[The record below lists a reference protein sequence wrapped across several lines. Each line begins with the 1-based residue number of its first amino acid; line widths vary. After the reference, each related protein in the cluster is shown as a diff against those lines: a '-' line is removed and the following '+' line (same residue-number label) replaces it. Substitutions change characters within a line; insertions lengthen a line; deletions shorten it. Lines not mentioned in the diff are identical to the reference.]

1 MQCAHC
7 LLQMHPI
14 EQASQLGQD
23 TDGVWA
29 VITLQCP
36 ACKRFNVMLERGTIG
51 GGYAPNNRVWNAEE
65 RRFVHPK
72 AHGRTPCP
80 SEVPEA
86 IGEDH
91 TEACLVLA
99 DSPKASAA
107 LSRRCLQNVLREA
120 RGVKHGNLYDEIE
133 EAIKSGSLPSHISEA
148 LHAVRAIGNFA
159 AHPTKSQT
167 TGEIVPVEVGEAE
180 WNLDVLE
187 TLFDF
192 CYVQPAKLAE
202 KKAALD
208 TKLRDAG
215 RQALS

>member
-14 EQASQLGQD
+14 EQASQLGRD
-23 TDGVWA
+23 TDGAWA

-36 ACKRFNVMLERGTIG
+36 ACKRFNVILERGTSRD
-51 GGYAPNNRVWNAEE
+51 GYRGNGRVANAEE
-65 RRFVHPK
+65 RMLVYPK

-80 SEVPEA
+80 SEVPDA
-86 IGEDH
+86 IAEDH

-120 RGVKHGNLYDEIE
+120 QGVKHGNLYDEIE
-133 EAIKSGSLPSHISEA
+133 EAIKSGSLPGHISEA
-148 LHAVRAIGNFA
+148 LHTVRAIGNFA

-167 TGEIVPVEVGEAE
+167 TGEIVPVELGEAE

-215 RQALS
+215 RPALS